1 MLHHRYAVNNAGSSA
16 RGLKFSES
24 CGEKGGWYWKPKHFV
39 VVDDNF
45 SISSVFKEKINFWK
59 YWVGVQSFWRLFW
72 KRKAARQTTP
82 QKVFPLKSLSRGAYK
97 RYPRFT
103 CSVPQIDSMLPS
115 FCSVTDHRLLQ
126 NENSFMNHTRLSV
139 KFTCHIWIL
148 ALSHVMYKP
157 FAAAPPLPP
166 NSVWTERINTSIWAT
181 AHLPLS

>member
-24 CGEKGGWYWKPKHFV
+24 CVEKGGWYWKPKHFV

-82 QKVFPLKSLSRGAYK
+82 QKGCPLEPCRRKKVISRSLLTVSEVYVLCSTN
-97 RYPRFT
+97 RFYIT
-103 CSVPQIDSMLPS
+103 VLLFSNRSQITSKWKLIHESYSP
-115 FCSVTDHRLLQ
+115 FCQIHVSYI
-126 NENSFMNHTRLSV
+126 NFGPI
-139 KFTCHIWIL
+139 TCH
-148 ALSHVMYKP
+148 V
-157 FAAAPPLPP
+157 
-166 NSVWTERINTSIWAT
+166 
-181 AHLPLS
+181 